1 MDALE
6 EEYGEQL
13 EAKEQELK
21 KVQEEL
27 TSVTT
32 ELDVSRKGLEEK
44 QAQSQQLSEVQ
55 QKIRT
60 IETAMEQEYN
70 DLKERMAQSQKAI
83 ASIEDIMEAE
93 QDEEM
98 FDVPDISNITSE
110 EEKRKELEEYVKR
123 MQAKTKAYSAN
134 NLSIEQEIQALDE
147 QNNER
152 EMQCKK
158 LIAACCNLPIEK
170 IDDLVEPL
178 ILAIESDP
186 PDLDLARINGFMDKI
201 RTQGSFNN
209 SNNGPAKTT
218 ATTSN

>member
-6 EEYGEQL
+6 EEYGGQL
-13 EAKEQELK
+13 EAKERELQKVQQELT
-21 KVQEEL
+21 EI
-27 TSVTT
+27 TT
-32 ELDVSRKGLEEK
+32 ELDASRKGLEEK
-44 QAQSQQLSEVQ
+44 QAQSQQLSEAQ

-60 IETAMEQEYN
+60 IETAMQQEYN
-70 DLKERMAQSQKAI
+70 ELKEQMSQSNKTI
-83 ASIEDIMEAE
+83 ANMDEITETD

-98 FDVPDISNITSE
+98 FDVPTD
-110 EEKRKELEEYVKR
+110 RQQLEDYIKR
-123 MQAKTKAYSAN
+123 MQAKVKAYTAN
-134 NLSIEQEIQALDE
+134 NLDLEKEIRTLDE
-147 QNNER
+147 QNTER

-201 RTQGSFNN
+201 NSFNN
-209 SNNGPAKTT
+209 DNL
-218 ATTSN
+218 